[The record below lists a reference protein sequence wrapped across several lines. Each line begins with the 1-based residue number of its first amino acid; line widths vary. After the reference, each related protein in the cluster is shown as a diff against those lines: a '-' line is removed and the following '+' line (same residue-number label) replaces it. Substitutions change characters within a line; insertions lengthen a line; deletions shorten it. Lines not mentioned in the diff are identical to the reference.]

1 MNNLEK
7 DYLELR
13 LAEQEILRQSLDEK
27 NGKIRDLERE
37 LEALRNVLNTAVLAP
52 RPAYAPALAKSPK
65 AGPVPR
71 RWSVR

>member
-27 NGKIRDLERE
+27 NEKIKDLERE
-37 LEALRNVLNTAVLAP
+37 LETMRNMLNSAVMAP
-52 RPAYAPALAKSPK
+52 RPAYAPAPARSPK